1 LTAQLDPAPTFEHY
15 NASTTGGQCVK
26 YLSWLLKAALFFVVF
41 AFALNNL
48 DDVLVHFFFGNTWQ
62 APLVLV
68 VLAAL
73 IIGVVLGALLI
84 MPLWLKARQALKA
97 QQQAPAPAETAQ
109 DSTPQPP
116 YGI

>member
-1 LTAQLDPAPTFEHY
+1 M
-15 NASTTGGQCVK
+15 K

-48 DDVLVHFFFGNTWQ
+48 DDVRVHFFFGNTWD

-68 VLAAL
+68 VLSAL
-73 IIGVVLGALLI
+73 IVGVVLGALLI
-84 MPLWLKARQALKA
+84 MPLWLKARQKLKV
-97 QQQAPAPAETAQ
+97 QQANPTPNTPAGE
-109 DSTPQPP
+109 STPQPP

>member
-1 LTAQLDPAPTFEHY
+1 M
-15 NASTTGGQCVK
+15 K

-48 DDVLVHFFFGNTWQ
+48 NDVRVHFFFGNTWD

-68 VLAAL
+68 VLATL
-73 IIGVVLGALLI
+73 IVGVVLGALLI
-84 MPLWLKARQALKA
+84 MPLWLKARQKLKA
-97 QQQAPAPAETAQ
+97 QQTPSTPITPSSE
-109 DSTPQPP
+109 STPQPP

>member
-1 LTAQLDPAPTFEHY
+1 M
-15 NASTTGGQCVK
+15 K

-48 DDVLVHFFFGNTWQ
+48 DDVQVHFFFGHTWQ
-62 APLVLV
+62 APMVLV

-73 IIGVVLGALLI
+73 IVGVVLGVLLI
-84 MPLWLKARQALKA
+84 LPLWLKARQAFKSQQLIATKA
-97 QQQAPAPAETAQ
+97 TKEPMTEN
-109 DSTPQPP
+109 SQPP